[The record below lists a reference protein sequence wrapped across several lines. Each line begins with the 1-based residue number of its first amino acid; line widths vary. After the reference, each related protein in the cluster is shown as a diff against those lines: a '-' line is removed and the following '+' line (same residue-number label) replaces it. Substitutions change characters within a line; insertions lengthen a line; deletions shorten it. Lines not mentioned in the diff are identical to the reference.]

1 MKYPWGAFSA
11 IEWDGKIYRTRQL
24 VSICFCFCF
33 SKCRCVY
40 SYYSVLMPTH
50 LFIQVKSQK
59 TQPILYGTVIQFL
72 LYGNYKGDVFATGGQ
87 VEVAMVRR
95 ELMTL
100 MILSISLSCCLWILI
115 CGVEKNVFM
124 SGLKSQ
130 ESWSGI
136 AFFGSVVRNT
146 CDTWIL
152 VQPKKEPNNKFK
164 SINNLN
170 NNTQIHSTTPKMT
183 KKALHF
189 NSFNGHDVFLKV

>member
-1 MKYPWGAFSA
+1 MQHPWGAFST

-50 LFIQVKSQK
+50 FFIQVKSQK

-100 MILSISLSCCLWILI
+100 MILSIILP
-115 CGVEKNVFM
+115 
-124 SGLKSQ
+124 
-130 ESWSGI
+130 
-136 AFFGSVVRNT
+136 RNL
-146 CDTWIL
+146 IIKHVMRKL
-152 VQPKKEPNNKFK
+152 
-164 SINNLN
+164 L
-170 NNTQIHSTTPKMT
+170 TPQT
-183 KKALHF
+183 
-189 NSFNGHDVFLKV
+189 